1 MSKEVLKSLIDMID
15 DNDIDTIFRVLIRFV
30 PEEDALPDEIKA
42 IEAANKSIAAEGTIS
57 HEEID
62 WN

>member
-1 MSKEVLKSLIDMID
+1 MKSLIDMID
-15 DNDIDTIFRVLIRFV
+15 DNDIDIIFRVLIRFV
-30 PEEDALPDEIKA
+30 PEADALLDEIKA
-42 IEAANKSIAAEGTIS
+42 IETANRSIAVEGTIS

>member
-1 MSKEVLKSLIDMID
+1 M
-15 DNDIDTIFRVLIRFV
+15 FRDKIEQMKNRY
-30 PEEDALPDEIKA
+30 EIKA

>member
-1 MSKEVLKSLIDMID
+1 VSKEVLKSLIDMID
-15 DNDIDTIFRVLIRFV
+15 DNEPIRFV
-30 PEEDALPDEIKA
+30 PEADALPDEIKA
-42 IEAANKSIAAEGTIS
+42 IEAANRSIAAEGTIS

>member
-1 MSKEVLKSLIDMID
+1 MRKGKENNIITLGEMVRGQVYKNL
-15 DNDIDTIFRVLIRFV
+15 RFV
-30 PEEDALPDEIKA
+30 PEADALPDEIKA
-42 IEAANKSIAAEGTIS
+42 IKAANRSIAAEGTIS